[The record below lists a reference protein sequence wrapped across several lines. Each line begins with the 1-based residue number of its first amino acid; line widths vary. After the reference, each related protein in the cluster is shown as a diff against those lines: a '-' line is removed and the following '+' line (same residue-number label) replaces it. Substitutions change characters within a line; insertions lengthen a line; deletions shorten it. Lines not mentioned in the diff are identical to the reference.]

1 MLSLI
6 GGNWEHLKY
15 VGLVSVAFG
24 IPPIALKAYRTLRR
38 FQFDSNCM
46 MFFAVAGAC
55 GLQDYPEAAAVTCL
69 FASSEW
75 LESKATSRARNA
87 LSTIV
92 TLKPDIANLI
102 NPLTTEIIVV
112 PAGAVSVGS
121 VVSVRTGDKIP
132 CDGIVI
138 EGQSTVDE
146 SSLTGESRPVKKKV
160 NDEVSGGSMNNGSTQ
175 LLVKVT
181 ATVDNSAIARLIRL
195 VEEAQVNRSK
205 TEKLVDEFAKR
216 YTPFVVLAALSMISF
231 PWIVSTDEGEEW
243 TLKGLMLIVVACPCA
258 LIISTPVTYVAG
270 LAATAQRGIV
280 IKGGAH
286 LESLG
291 LVKKIALDKTGT
303 LTKGE
308 FALLHLNIIGQNLS
322 RKEVLEYL
330 ALVESVASHPLATA
344 LVCAA
349 KNEDVSIPKHLTLKN
364 HTMLEGEGVSAD
376 VNGSVVHVGNAR
388 LFKRLGLYDNLSSS
402 VKNYVENWATTGG
415 TVGFISVG
423 NNNIVGAYCVTD
435 AVRQESRGVV
445 SSFKNLGVDVTML
458 TGDGEVAA
466 LAIGNQVGL
475 SRENV
480 KSQLLPIDKLQL
492 IRKMKDEN
500 KTSTGYFSFK
510 RKNLVLMCGDGV
522 NDAPALAEADLGV
535 AMGAG
540 AALAMETSD
549 ITLMDS
555 NLNKLLYSVKMGRRV
570 SLVIKQNIIFSLV
583 AKGVVVVLIFLNYG
597 SLWLAIASDLG
608 SMLIVTLNGMRL
620 LPSKRK
626 VRNMSF
632 EMETKITVV

>member
-1 MLSLI
+1 M
-6 GGNWEHLKY
+6 
-15 VGLVSVAFG
+15 SVAFG

-243 TLKGLMLIVVACPCA
+243 TLKGLMLIVVAW
-258 LIISTPVTYVAG
+258 YVFF
-270 LAATAQRGIV
+270 V
-280 IKGGAH
+280 YKPWH
-286 LESLG
+286 
-291 LVKKIALDKTGT
+291 
-303 LTKGE
+303 
-308 FALLHLNIIGQNLS
+308 
-322 RKEVLEYL
+322 
-330 ALVESVASHPLATA
+330 
-344 LVCAA
+344 
-349 KNEDVSIPKHLTLKN
+349 
-364 HTMLEGEGVSAD
+364 
-376 VNGSVVHVGNAR
+376 
-388 LFKRLGLYDNLSSS
+388 
-402 VKNYVENWATTGG
+402 W
-415 TVGFISVG
+415 
-423 NNNIVGAYCVTD
+423 
-435 AVRQESRGVV
+435 
-445 SSFKNLGVDVTML
+445 
-458 TGDGEVAA
+458 
-466 LAIGNQVGL
+466 
-475 SRENV
+475 
-480 KSQLLPIDKLQL
+480 
-492 IRKMKDEN
+492 
-500 KTSTGYFSFK
+500 
-510 RKNLVLMCGDGV
+510 
-522 NDAPALAEADLGV
+522 
-535 AMGAG
+535 
-540 AALAMETSD
+540 
-549 ITLMDS
+549 
-555 NLNKLLYSVKMGRRV
+555 
-570 SLVIKQNIIFSLV
+570 
-583 AKGVVVVLIFLNYG
+583 
-597 SLWLAIASDLG
+597 
-608 SMLIVTLNGMRL
+608 
-620 LPSKRK
+620 
-626 VRNMSF
+626 
-632 EMETKITVV
+632 

>member
-1 MLSLI
+1 
-6 GGNWEHLKY
+6 
-15 VGLVSVAFG
+15 
-24 IPPIALKAYRTLRR
+24 
-38 FQFDSNCM
+38 
-46 MFFAVAGAC
+46 
-55 GLQDYPEAAAVTCL
+55 
-69 FASSEW
+69 
-75 LESKATSRARNA
+75 
-87 LSTIV
+87 
-92 TLKPDIANLI
+92 
-102 NPLTTEIIVV
+102 
-112 PAGAVSVGS
+112 
-121 VVSVRTGDKIP
+121 
-132 CDGIVI
+132 
-138 EGQSTVDE
+138 
-146 SSLTGESRPVKKKV
+146 
-160 NDEVSGGSMNNGSTQ
+160 
-175 LLVKVT
+175 
-181 ATVDNSAIARLIRL
+181 
-195 VEEAQVNRSK
+195 
-205 TEKLVDEFAKR
+205 
-216 YTPFVVLAALSMISF
+216 
-231 PWIVSTDEGEEW
+231 
-243 TLKGLMLIVVACPCA
+243 
-258 LIISTPVTYVAG
+258 
-270 LAATAQRGIV
+270 
-280 IKGGAH
+280 
-286 LESLG
+286 
-291 LVKKIALDKTGT
+291 
-303 LTKGE
+303 
-308 FALLHLNIIGQNLS
+308 
-322 RKEVLEYL
+322 
-330 ALVESVASHPLATA
+330 VESVASHPLATA

-522 NDAPALAEADLGV
+522 NDAPALAEAGKLFIFTNVQCSTPTITFLISYCFISILIDLGV

>member
-1 MLSLI
+1 M
-6 GGNWEHLKY
+6 
-15 VGLVSVAFG
+15 
-24 IPPIALKAYRTLRR
+24 
-38 FQFDSNCM
+38 
-46 MFFAVAGAC
+46 
-55 GLQDYPEAAAVTCL
+55 
-69 FASSEW
+69 
-75 LESKATSRARNA
+75 
-87 LSTIV
+87 
-92 TLKPDIANLI
+92 
-102 NPLTTEIIVV
+102 
-112 PAGAVSVGS
+112 
-121 VVSVRTGDKIP
+121 
-132 CDGIVI
+132 
-138 EGQSTVDE
+138 
-146 SSLTGESRPVKKKV
+146 
-160 NDEVSGGSMNNGSTQ
+160 
-175 LLVKVT
+175 
-181 ATVDNSAIARLIRL
+181 
-195 VEEAQVNRSK
+195 
-205 TEKLVDEFAKR
+205 
-216 YTPFVVLAALSMISF
+216 
-231 PWIVSTDEGEEW
+231 
-243 TLKGLMLIVVACPCA
+243 
-258 LIISTPVTYVAG
+258 
-270 LAATAQRGIV
+270 
-280 IKGGAH
+280 
-286 LESLG
+286 
-291 LVKKIALDKTGT
+291 
-303 LTKGE
+303 
-308 FALLHLNIIGQNLS
+308 NIIGQNLS

-522 NDAPALAEADLGV
+522 NGE
-535 AMGAG
+535 
-540 AALAMETSD
+540 
-549 ITLMDS
+549 
-555 NLNKLLYSVKMGRRV
+555 
-570 SLVIKQNIIFSLV
+570 F
-583 AKGVVVVLIFLNYG
+583 
-597 SLWLAIASDLG
+597 
-608 SMLIVTLNGMRL
+608 
-620 LPSKRK
+620 
-626 VRNMSF
+626 
-632 EMETKITVV
+632 